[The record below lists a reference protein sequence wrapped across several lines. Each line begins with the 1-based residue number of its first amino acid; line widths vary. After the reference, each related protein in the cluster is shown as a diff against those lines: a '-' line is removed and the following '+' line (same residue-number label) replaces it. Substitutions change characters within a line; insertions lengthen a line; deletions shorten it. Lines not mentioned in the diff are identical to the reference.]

1 MKFKVEVNI
10 KDSVEM
16 LMGLIRE
23 NQFTKMEIY
32 QVQEEINKK
41 LNSLGMKEHNLPSP
55 WEEDPYILEYES
67 EGSESLEEFS
77 KRKQSE
83 WQKNRNTK

>member
-10 KDSVEM
+10 KDSIEM

-23 NQFTKMEIY
+23 NKFTKMEIY
-32 QVQEEINKK
+32 QIQKEINKK
-41 LNSLGMKEHNLPSP
+41 LNALGMKEHNLPSP
-55 WEEDPYILEYES
+55 WREDPYVLEYDS
-67 EGSESLEEFS
+67 EDSESLEKFS

-83 WQKNRNTK
+83 WQINRKTK

>member
-1 MKFKVEVNI
+1 MKFKVEVDI

-23 NQFTKMEIY
+23 NKFTKMEIY

-41 LNSLGMKEHNLPSP
+41 LNALGM
-55 WEEDPYILEYES
+55 
-67 EGSESLEEFS
+67 
-77 KRKQSE
+77 
-83 WQKNRNTK
+83 

>member
-16 LMGLIRE
+16 LIGLIRE
-23 NQFTKMEIY
+23 NKFTKMEIY

-41 LNSLGMKEHNLPSP
+41 LNALGMKENNLPSP
-55 WEEDPYILEYES
+55 WREDPYVLEYDS

-83 WQKNRNTK
+83 WQINRNTK